1 MANLGRFPLY
11 FSPRM
16 DIYLVLDKSSLLAI
30 RLLIDYVDTSK
41 ILFLTAYSYLAQ
53 NVNFS
58 RKMSTFLGK
67 SSTFAE
73 KHPIFGRERAK
84 NNCFKSEKFLSN
96 KRYFPHETTKIGRS
110 RGRGVR
116 PTCTQYSHKQAAHD
130 AACTHH
136 ANAYLLIIWIVS
148 TLSCHLKTRHEEG
161 EVTQYS
167 VLSKIKSK

>member
-53 NVNFS
+53 NVNFL
-58 RKMSTFLGK
+58 RKNVNFFRKTPH
-67 SSTFAE
+67 FAH
-73 KHPIFGRERAK
+73 KRAK

-136 ANAYLLIIWIVS
+136 ASALSLDYMDSKHLI
-148 TLSCHLKTRHEEG
+148 LSPKDTPRRG
-161 EVTQYS
+161 RSYS
-167 VLSKIKSK
+167 VLSTQ